1 MPTDGVVVQ
10 GESFVDEAM
19 VTGEPAPVWKRP
31 GSAMIGGTVASGR
44 SALLMRATH
53 VGSETVLSQVWEGC
67 GASADAAG
75 CCNRVEFTILVFA
88 SPLMHQ
94 MQHTCA
100 LPCHSPHRAL
110 PPHHPALQIVRLVQ
124 SAQMSKAPVQAFADR
139 VSAVFVPVVVA
150 LSFIT
155 WFTW

>member
-1 MPTDGVVVQ
+1 
-10 GESFVDEAM
+10 
-19 VTGEPAPVWKRP
+19 
-31 GSAMIGGTVASGR
+31 
-44 SALLMRATH
+44 
-53 VGSETVLSQVWEGC
+53 
-67 GASADAAG
+67 
-75 CCNRVEFTILVFA
+75 
-88 SPLMHQ
+88 MHQ